1 MSKPRIVIMAGGT
14 GGHIFPALAV
24 AHALQA
30 KNWEIHWLGT
40 RKGMESEIIPKAG
53 IPLHYISVKGVRR
66 NGFWTLVLA
75 PFQVTWAILQSLF
88 YLIQIRPHLVLGMGG
103 FAAGPGGV
111 AAWLLR
117 RPLLIHEQNS
127 VVGLTNRWLSKIA
140 VKTLEAFPNTF
151 SAKTKAIYT
160 GNPVRAELL
169 AQPMPAERFKDRAGP
184 IRLLVL
190 GGSRGA
196 RALNELCPAAI
207 ALMPIDKRPMIWH
220 QAGQALIEKTT
231 AIYQSL
237 DIPVHL
243 EPFIEDMAGAYAWAD
258 LVLCRAGA
266 LTVAELAAVG
276 VGSLLV
282 PHPFVVDDHQTT
294 NGQFLSVGNA
304 AKVVQQ
310 STLTAETLAD
320 ILTTLCADR
329 ARLCQM
335 AEAAYA
341 LSKRDALHRVVTYC
355 EETIGRA
362 R

>member
-1 MSKPRIVIMAGGT
+1 VTKSRIVIMAGGT

-24 AHALQA
+24 ARALQA
-30 KNWEIHWLGT
+30 KNWEVHWLGT
-40 RKGMESEIIPKAG
+40 KKGMEADIIPKAG
-53 IPLHYISVKGVRR
+53 IPLRYISVKGVRR
-66 NGFWTLVLA
+66 NGFWTLISA
-75 PFQVTWAILQSLF
+75 PFQITWAILQSLF
-88 YLIQIRPHLVLGMGG
+88 YLICIRPHLVLGMGG

-127 VVGLTNRWLSKIA
+127 VAGLTNRWLSKIA
-140 VKTLEAFPNTF
+140 AKTLEAFPNTF
-151 SAKTKAIYT
+151 SAKTGAVYT

-169 AQPMPAERFKDRAGP
+169 TQLKPSERFKDREGP

-207 ALMPIDKRPMIWH
+207 ALMPPDKRPMIWH
-220 QAGQALIEKTT
+220 QAGQALIKKTT
-231 AIYQSL
+231 AIYDSL
-237 DIPVHL
+237 AIPVHL
-243 EPFIEDMAGAYAWAD
+243 EPFVEDMANAYAWAD

-276 VGSLLV
+276 VGSILV

-294 NGQFLSVGNA
+294 NGQFLSDRNA

-310 STLTAETLAD
+310 SILTAETLAG
-320 ILTTLCADR
+320 ILTTFCEDR

-341 LSKRDALHRVVTYC
+341 LSKRDALHRVVLYC
-355 EETIGRA
+355 EETSCYA